1 MNLNVNED
9 VGEDVGDTCPDVDKG
24 KVESTN
30 DKYCAIS
37 LNEVSNNVFS
47 MCCAVVG
54 VLTCAAAHSLAAER
68 PNNKSM

>member
-9 VGEDVGDTCPDVDKG
+9 VGEDIGDTCPDVDKG

-30 DKYCAIS
+30 DKYCSIS

-54 VLTCAAAHSLAAER
+54 SFDVRSCAQPGGRATQ
-68 PNNKSM
+68 